1 MAWLNEAAPRFARA
15 GEGTIIG
22 ISSVSGDRGRR
33 GQPAYCASKA
43 ALDTYLEA
51 LRNRLRRRGVTVVT
65 VKPGPV
71 DTPMTA
77 GGARRP
83 LLIAADRA
91 AAEVL
96 CAARRRAATAHVPPA
111 RRPS

>member
-1 MAWLNEAAPRFARA
+1 MAWLNEAAPGFARA

-51 LRNRLRRRGVTVVT
+51 LRNRLRRRGVTVVIAEGLE
-65 VKPGPV
+65 VGV
-71 DTPMTA
+71 ERGL
-77 GGARRP
+77 GG
-83 LLIAADRA
+83 DRKSTRLNSSHQIISYA
-91 AAEVL
+91 VFCL
-96 CAARRRAATAHVPPA
+96 KKKKT
-111 RRPS
+111 

>member
-1 MAWLNEAAPRFARA
+1 MPRVGEDEYAFEKDRQIIEVNVLGAMAWLNEAAPRFARA

-51 LRNRLRRRGVTVVT
+51 LRNRLRRRGVPGVT
-65 VKPGPV
+65 VTPGPV
-71 DTPMTA
+71 DTRM
-77 GGARRP
+77 
-83 LLIAADRA
+83 
-91 AAEVL
+91 
-96 CAARRRAATAHVPPA
+96 
-111 RRPS
+111 S